1 MVKVGV
7 TYYSVKL
14 KIKVVIGD
22 YSFNHLKKI
31 KTIIGQNPSYQ
42 LRFYDM
48 KVRRIWEKNLG
59 EFTLVWINRHL
70 SK

>member
-7 TYYSVKL
+7 IYYGVKL
-14 KIKVVIGD
+14 KVKVVVDD
-22 YSFNHLKKI
+22 YGFNHLKKI

-48 KVRRIWEKNLG
+48 EVHK
-59 EFTLVWINRHL
+59 
-70 SK
+70 